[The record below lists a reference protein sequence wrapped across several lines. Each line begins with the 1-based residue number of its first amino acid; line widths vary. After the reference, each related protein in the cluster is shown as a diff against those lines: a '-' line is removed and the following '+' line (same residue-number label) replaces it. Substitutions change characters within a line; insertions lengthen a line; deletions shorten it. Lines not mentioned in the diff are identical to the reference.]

1 MSTMLYLQTDKNIR
15 VSSPDV
21 YLKDIANLSC
31 SDPAVLA
38 KMQALKIR
46 TIKEEQYGRYPMAVT
61 DIVKKIQAL
70 DSNVDVTH
78 IGEPNFIM
86 TFEDPSKKRRLIS
99 VIKIIF
105 VCIVTF
111 IGTAFSIMTFNSDVD
126 IPKLFEEIYVE
137 FTGMEYTG
145 FTVLEISY
153 SIGIGL
159 GAVFFSTILENEN
172 LLRIRHRWRLR
183 CVRMRI
189 QWIRRSSSR
198 RSGKGRNSG
207 VCMWY
212 WVFGAVFWRCDCERS
227 RGVYHQPGD
236 CTPLCGHHENRRSY
250 HAV

>member
-159 GAVFFSTILENEN
+159 GAVFFFNHFGKRKLTQDPTPMEVEMRTYEDSVDTTIIEQEE
-172 LLRIRHRWRLR
+172 RK
-183 CVRMRI
+183 
-189 QWIRRSSSR
+189 
-198 RSGKGRNSG
+198 GK
-207 VCMWY
+207 
-212 WVFGAVFWRCDCERS
+212 E
-227 RGVYHQPGD
+227 
-236 CTPLCGHHENRRSY
+236 
-250 HAV
+250 

>member
-31 SDPAVLA
+31 SDSAVLA

-86 TFEDPSKKRRLIS
+86 TFEDPSKKRQLIS

-159 GAVFFSTILENEN
+159 GAVFFFNHFGKRKLTQDPTPMEVEMRTYEDSVDTTIIEQEE
-172 LLRIRHRWRLR
+172 RK
-183 CVRMRI
+183 
-189 QWIRRSSSR
+189 
-198 RSGKGRNSG
+198 GK
-207 VCMWY
+207 
-212 WVFGAVFWRCDCERS
+212 E
-227 RGVYHQPGD
+227 
-236 CTPLCGHHENRRSY
+236 
-250 HAV
+250 